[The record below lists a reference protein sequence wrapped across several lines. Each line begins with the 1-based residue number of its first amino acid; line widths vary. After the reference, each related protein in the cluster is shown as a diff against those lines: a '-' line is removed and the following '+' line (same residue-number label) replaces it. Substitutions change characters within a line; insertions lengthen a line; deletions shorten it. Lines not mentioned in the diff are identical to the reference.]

1 MFGVIHSLE
10 IIVIFF
16 KRNCQYD
23 SFHYINKQQKI
34 HTRFVQFIIYLYNQ
48 YKNGFSLINYKKNNL
63 IFWRINGEKNYQNFK
78 YARSYLYCMSWIRH
92 TLELVLKYYICDSH
106 CKILT
111 FFREPICTWVRRTAW
126 PAMIGGVDGATC
138 RWLVLG
144 SIWSQLVLWLHVQEW
159 TSSTKYCNFYPK

>member
-23 SFHYINKQQKI
+23 SFHYINKQ
-34 HTRFVQFIIYLYNQ
+34 FIIYLYNQ
-48 YKNGFSLINYKKNNL
+48 YKNGFSLINSKKNNL

-111 FFREPICTWVRRTAW
+111 FFSGTHMYLSTPYGLTCYDWRCGWRHLSMISAW
-126 PAMIGGVDGATC
+126 
-138 RWLVLG
+138 
-144 SIWSQLVLWLHVQEW
+144 
-159 TSSTKYCNFYPK
+159 